1 MMKEKEKR
9 ITITSYL
16 KQFYRGNHGRLVI
29 AMIPTLLITAG
40 NLLISWLLQQIL
52 DLVAGVEI
60 GFDFQELIAMAALS
74 AVIVVLGFLFAYV
87 SKPRFIAKGM
97 TQYKEHVFEQLSKKS
112 ISAFSGENSSLYI
125 SALSNDAATIES
137 NYLCN
142 IFLIADQAV
151 LFVGALVMMLL
162 YHPLLTVISILFSL
176 FPVVVTVLVGNRI
189 AEAEKQV
196 SDCNEKYMSVL
207 QDSLAG
213 FSVVKSFR
221 AELQVCRNFAASVR
235 VVASV
240 QEKRRKITIV
250 VQMLSALASVVVQ
263 LGVFLVGGYLALSG
277 RGVTVGVVLVFVQ
290 LLNYVLSPISAIPQY
305 LAECKAAKA
314 LIQKL
319 ADALSDNVREEGETD
334 KRELTDGICLENL
347 SFAYEEDKNVLSNIN
362 FTFEAGKS
370 YALVGAS
377 GSGKSTLLN
386 LMMAAHPEYQGEIC
400 YDDTE
405 LREIRSEALYEMVSV
420 IQQNVFVFNASIW
433 DNITMFS
440 EFPLEEVERAITLSG
455 LSQLI
460 AERGE
465 EYLCGESGS
474 GLSGG
479 EKQRI
484 SIARSLLKK
493 SQVLLVDEATAALD
507 AQTAYQVFQA
517 ILQLQDITRIVV
529 THALDENLLKQYD
542 CILTLKNGV
551 IAEAGSFEELMQRK
565 EYFYSLFTVSQ

>member
-1 MMKEKEKR
+1 MKEKR
-9 ITITSYL
+9 ITSYV
-16 KQFYRGNHGRLVI
+16 KQFYRGNRGRFIV

-60 GFDFQELIAMAALS
+60 GFGFYELIGMAVLS

-97 TQYKEHVFEQLSKKS
+97 AQYKEYVFEQLSKKS
-112 ISAFSGENSSLYI
+112 ISAFSGENSSLYV

-142 IFLIADQAV
+142 IFLIADQVV
-151 LFVGALVMMLL
+151 LFIGALVMMLL

-176 FPVVVTVLVGNRI
+176 FPVIVTVLVGNRI

-196 SDCNEKYMSVL
+196 SDCNEKYISVL

-221 AELQVCRNFAASVR
+221 AEFQVCRNFAASVR
-235 VVASV
+235 MVATV
-240 QEKRRKITIV
+240 QEKRRKITII

-277 RGVTVGVVLVFVQ
+277 KGVTVGVVLVFVQ
-290 LLNYVLSPISAIPQY
+290 LLNYVLSPISGIPQY
-305 LAECKAAKA
+305 LAECKAARG

-319 ADALSDNVREEGETD
+319 ADALSENVREEGEAD
-334 KRELTDGICLENL
+334 KRELTDRICLENL
-347 SFAYEEDKNVLSNIN
+347 SFAYEADKTVLHDIN
-362 FTFEAGKS
+362 FSFEAGKS

-386 LMMAAHPEYQGEIC
+386 LMMAARPEYQGKIT

-420 IQQNVFVFNASIW
+420 IQQNVFVFNASIR

-440 EFPLEEVERAITLSG
+440 EFPREEVDRAIVLSG
-455 LSQLI
+455 LSKLI
-460 AERGE
+460 TERGE
-465 EYLCGESGS
+465 EYLCGENGS
-474 GLSGG
+474 SLSGG

-551 IAEAGSFEELMQRK
+551 IAEAGSFEELMQKK